1 MSNIE
6 ETLPG
11 SAISSWGALFTKESG
26 SLSLPEIINRE
37 IISTENN

>member
-6 ETLPG
+6 ETLPEVRSVLG
-11 SAISSWGALFTKESG
+11 GLCLPRESG